1 MRAGQVLSLAGALL
15 VAADQGG
22 AIAATPGPR
31 LALPEVF
38 GNYTIKDLRGA
49 PPCGTELSSFNGI
62 AAYSNGDNQGTGD
75 SCLGWS
81 STGLD
86 YQCVEYT
93 QRYFNALYGV
103 APVWPVN
110 YAFDM
115 CSAYPAGI
123 TPTSDAQPGYGVVFN
138 WPPYG
143 HTAVVT
149 SVGDGVITVIEQN
162 GSPSGEN
169 QYSTGQVLCYLA
181 PGRR

>member
-1 MRAGQVLSLAGALL
+1 
-15 VAADQGG
+15 
-22 AIAATPGPR
+22 
-31 LALPEVF
+31 
-38 GNYTIKDLRGA
+38 
-49 PPCGTELSSFNGI
+49 
-62 AAYSNGDNQGTGD
+62 
-75 SCLGWS
+75 
-81 STGLD
+81 
-86 YQCVEYT
+86 
-93 QRYFNALYGV
+93 
-103 APVWPVN
+103 
-110 YAFDM
+110 M